1 MKLLLK
7 YSFFLLAVGMLSQT
21 VKAQEWD
28 YLDKLPFE
36 ESKAYLKKA
45 AFVEDI
51 SYATYDLYFQRM
63 EWSVDPS
70 ILHISG
76 SVTSY
81 FKPLSEDLSAI
92 TFDLDD
98 NMQVDSIHY
107 HNTQIGF
114 THESDKIRVQL
125 PAPINEDSQD
135 SITVWYQGE
144 PTSSGFGAF
153 ATNTTS
159 GGNPVLWTLSEP
171 YGAKE
176 WWPCKQSLSDKIDS
190 IEIRVTCPA
199 GNKVASNGKLISE
212 ETQGEETTVVWKHHY
227 PITTYLVAIAV
238 TNYSAFSNYLELDDG
253 SQLEILNYVYPEYLG
268 TAQNLSAETLEIM
281 RFFNDIIGEYPF
293 ADEKYGHAQFG
304 WGGGMEHQTMSFMH
318 NLNFGLVAHEMAH
331 QWFGDCITLGSWH
344 DIWLNEGFATYMT
357 GLTYENLLDGIYWD
371 NWKRQQA
378 TSITAIAD
386 GSVYVEDT
394 TSVSQLFSSRLSYA
408 KGGYLLHMLRWE
420 LGDDAF
426 FTALQ
431 NYYNDPAVKYEYAS
445 QQEWVS
451 HLEAA
456 GDTSLT
462 EFFNDWYYGEGYPS
476 YQINYYTDYSD
487 NGNEK
492 MTITQTTSDESV
504 DFFEM
509 HLPLRIWKDGSSKN
523 IRLHQTKN
531 PQTFVLEEK
540 PDSVYFDPDLWLIS
554 KNSLVTEVVE
564 LTMNEMK
571 IFPNPATIDLTIQLN
586 SGEQI
591 TDVLISDITGKKVAF
606 FENPATNKINIAN
619 LPEGIYLIRIETNK
633 SINSSRFVIKR

>member
-36 ESKAYLKKA
+36 ESNAYLKKA

-51 SYATYDLYFQRM
+51 SYTTYDLYFQRM
-63 EWSVDPS
+63 EWQVDPS
-70 ILHISG
+70 IQHISG
-76 SVTSY
+76 AVTSY
-81 FKPLSEDLSAI
+81 FKPISVDISSI
-92 TFDLDD
+92 IFDLDD
-98 NMQVDSIHY
+98 NMQVDSVLY
-107 HNTQIGF
+107 HNTQIDF
-114 THESDKIRVQL
+114 THELDKITVQL
-125 PAPINEDSQD
+125 PSPITQDSQD
-135 SITVWYQGE
+135 SITIWYQGE
-144 PTSSGFGAF
+144 PSTTGFGAF
-153 ATNTTS
+153 EANSTPS
-159 GGNPVLWTLSEP
+159 GNPILWTLSEP
-171 YGAKE
+171 YGAME

-190 IEIRVTCPA
+190 IEVRVTCPI

-212 ETQGEETTVVWKHHY
+212 TTLDDKTTFVWKHHY
-227 PITTYLVAIAV
+227 PITTYLIAIAV
-238 TNYSAFSNYLELDDG
+238 TNYSAFSDYLELDDG
-253 SQLEILNYVYPEYLG
+253 SQVEILNYVYPEYLE

-281 RFFNDIIGEYPF
+281 RFFNGVIGEYPF

-304 WGGGMEHQTMSFMH
+304 WGGGMEHQTMSFMY

-371 NWKRQQA
+371 SWKKQQV

-394 TSVSQLFSSRLSYA
+394 TSVSRLFSSRLSYA

-431 NYYNDPAVKYEYAS
+431 NYYNDPTVKYEYAS

-476 YQINYYTDYSD
+476 YQINYYTDFGD

-509 HLPLRIWKDGSSKN
+509 HLPLRIWKDGSSKD
-523 IRLHQTKN
+523 IRLHQTTN

-571 IFPNPATIDLTIQLN
+571 IFPNPATIDLTIQPN
-586 SGEQI
+586 PREQI
-591 TDVLISDITGKKVAF
+591 TDILISDITGKKVAY

-619 LPEGIYLIRIETNK
+619 LPEGIYLIRIEMSR
-633 SINSSRFVIKR
+633 SIYSSRFVIKR